1 MLQQYFLPLPDQFDD
16 GFGAVADGF
25 RDAAKALDSSG
36 DHNGFGLAFTK
47 LPIYFLYR
55 HAIELFLK
63 GIILILHRRF
73 HPDYPHGGS
82 DSNPTIQDGTKQR
95 QIYQVHDLLLLYTTF
110 KSQIAAND
118 AGIRANAITDWT
130 AIHPDLDGWITDIN
144 DADSRSTMFRY
155 PVTSDAQLDKDK
167 SSFKQAVPSDVV
179 TALNDDSTPPQFV
192 FAIKNDE
199 NEIVNTYMHDRDPMA
214 NVVDSLNSCAELLS
228 GTHYGLLADLVFQ
241 IGRPASQSGESGGI

>member
-1 MLQQYFLPLPDQFDD
+1 MLEQHFLPLRDQFDD

-25 RDAAKALDSSG
+25 RDAAKALDSSENR
-36 DHNGFGLAFTK
+36 NGFGLSFTK
-47 LPIYFLYR
+47 LPIYFLNR

-73 HPDYPHGGS
+73 HPDYPNGGL
-82 DSNPTIQDGTKQR
+82 DTIPTIQHGSRQR
-95 QIYQVHDLLLLYTTF
+95 QLYQVHDLLLLYNSF

-130 AIHPDLDGWITDIN
+130 TIPPELDGWITAIN

-155 PVTSDAQLDKDK
+155 PVTSDAQLDAEK
-167 SSFKQAVPSDVV
+167 SSFKQGNPVDV
-179 TALNDDSTPPQFV
+179 ANSLADESTPPQFV
-192 FAIKNDE
+192 LAVKNDD
-199 NEIVNTYMHDRDPMA
+199 NEIVDTYVHDRDPMA
-214 NVVDSLNSCAELLS
+214 SVADALNQCAELLS

-241 IGRPASQSGESGGI
+241 IGRAR